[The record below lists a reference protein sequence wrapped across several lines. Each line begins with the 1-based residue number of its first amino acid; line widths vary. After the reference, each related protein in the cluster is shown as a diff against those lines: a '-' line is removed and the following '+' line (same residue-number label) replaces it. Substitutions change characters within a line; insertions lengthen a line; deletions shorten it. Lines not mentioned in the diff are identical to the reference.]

1 MQTRV
6 DPEVASVYA
15 MFARTADG
23 SRASHVELLVDA
35 SGVLRARWIGLPASG
50 SDRDAE
56 ILAAVK
62 HLPERSTMPAMM
74 HHAR

>member
-1 MQTRV
+1 
-6 DPEVASVYA
+6 VAPNPIGHGALA
-15 MFARTADG
+15 MG
-23 SRASHVELLVDA
+23 LLSLGA
-35 SGVLRARWIGLPASG
+35 TPTTPPGTCARWIGLPAHA

-74 HHAR
+74 HHAH